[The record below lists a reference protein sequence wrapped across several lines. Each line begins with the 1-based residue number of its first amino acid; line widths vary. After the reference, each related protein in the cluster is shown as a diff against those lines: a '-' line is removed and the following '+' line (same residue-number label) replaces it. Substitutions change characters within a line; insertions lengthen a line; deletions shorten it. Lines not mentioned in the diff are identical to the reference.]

1 MTRTAPTLARCKA
14 DDSIERVVVGD
25 FRFPLGVYPVE
36 TMEPK
41 AGYAMFFEPADG
53 SDEERPEGEGE
64 WEEWPDRYVFDAVVP
79 ADRVEPLCRALF
91 SLFKGR
97 VYPILD
103 VLGHDAFR
111 EIDPYISY
119 ELLGLDRFLDAAR
132 RFRDFFFED
141 GLCGFGAMT
150 EEPFFYV
157 FVDEHKIV
165 TIRADPAM
173 KERIEKVLHAF
184 DLEQVEEPAGA
195 DSAAHEHR
203 GVLVTPDKRSD
214 LLSFEEIVER
224 LRDEWR
230 LALNVNPRTNV
241 DDEGNDLGETHWR
254 CEVRCWV
261 GGDQPQRYAEVFMV
275 APNIEE
281 AEEAAGEAVEA
292 MDSGREDPWDEIVV
306 IVSDRLR
313 PEQLVDYGV
322 GPSQAS
328 PGKSRRK
335 AGDQAR
341 KTHVPDPESPS
352 TSEKPSGGRIIVARW
367 IE

>member
-14 DDSIERVVVGD
+14 DDSIERVVVNE

-36 TMEPK
+36 EMEPK

-53 SDEERPEGEGE
+53 SDEGPGDGEAE

-79 ADRVEPLCRALF
+79 SDRVEPLCRALF

-119 ELLGLDRFLDAAR
+119 ELLGVDRFLDAVR

-141 GLCGFGAMT
+141 GLCGFGAMS

-165 TIRADPAM
+165 TVRADPAM

-203 GVLVTPDKRSD
+203 GVLVTPDKRPD
-214 LLSFEEIVER
+214 LLSFDEIVER

-230 LALNVNPRTNV
+230 LALNINPRTNV
-241 DDEGNDLGETHWR
+241 DEEGNDLGVTLWR
-254 CEVRCWV
+254 CEVRCWAED
-261 GGDQPQRYAEVFMV
+261 GKPQRYAEVFLT
-275 APNIEE
+275 ASHLEE
-281 AEEAAGEAVEA
+281 AEDGATGAVESL
-292 MDSGREDPWDEIVV
+292 DSGRKEPWEEIAV

-313 PEQLVDYGV
+313 PEQLDEYGL
-322 GPSQAS
+322 GAS
-328 PGKSRRK
+328 GEGGKARRK
-335 AGDQAR
+335 GGAAAKSGKPVGEAAGP
-341 KTHVPDPESPS
+341 TEN
-352 TSEKPSGGRIIVARW
+352 SEPGRIIAARW